1 MIHDPYPKRI
11 VCLTEET
18 TETLYLLGEQHRI
31 AGISVYTLR
40 PPGAAKEKPRV
51 SAFTSANIEEINALR
66 PDLVIGFSD
75 IQGETAKRLI
85 EQGHTVWV
93 NNHRSVREILDMIV
107 RLGALVGKTDRAMK
121 LVEGY
126 QQKINKI
133 RKQTE
138 SMKVK
143 PRVYFEEW
151 YDPMISGIH
160 WVSEII
166 GIAGGKDIFPEH
178 ASEPIAKGRIISD
191 GQEVV
196 RRNPDIILASWC
208 GKKFRKPKLTGRL
221 GWDQISAVKNDD
233 IYEIDSSVILQ
244 PGPAVLTDGLDVVHR
259 IISNWAKSNM

>member
-40 PPGAAKEKPRV
+40 PPGAAKEKPKV

-85 EQGHTVWV
+85 EQGHTVWI

-107 RLGALVGKTDRAMK
+107 RLGSLVGKTDRAMK
-121 LVEGY
+121 LVESY
-126 QQKINKI
+126 RRKIADI
-133 RKQTE
+133 REQSE

-151 YDPMISGIH
+151 YDPMISGIR

-166 GIAGGKDIFPEH
+166 GIAGGIDIFPEH
-178 ASEPIAKGRIISD
+178 AREPMAKGRII
-191 GQEVV
+191 GNEQGVV
-196 RRNPDIILASWC
+196 SAIPISSWHPGAVRNSESRNL
-208 GKKFRKPKLTGRL
+208 
-221 GWDQISAVKNDD
+221 
-233 IYEIDSSVILQ
+233 
-244 PGPAVLTDGLDVVHR
+244 PADRAGIRFLL
-259 IISNWAKSNM
+259 